1 MKMNFVNLWR
11 KCLEYKTA
19 SARPCAP
26 AGKKCFPH
34 QEEISLPFTKKREVA
49 LAPALPYAG
58 DNKELP

>member
-1 MKMNFVNLWR
+1 MEEF
-11 KCLEYKTA
+11 YF
-19 SARPCAP
+19 PCP
-26 AGKKCFPH
+26 GKKCFPD